1 MWTFIKNEL
10 WRKPLRSN
18 DTRCRSLSGNNA
30 SVRKQEVKSVENMF
44 VCISRARSMSRV
56 CSFPREKNERTTK
69 VKEGI
74 MIRKER
80 ERHMKKENHLM
91 LAPFKESS
99 KDLLL
104 NYPSFF
110 PTSSF
115 TFPSAFI
122 YLLFTFCSLT
132 FPFFHFWV
140 HFEVN

>member
-1 MWTFIKNEL
+1 
-10 WRKPLRSN
+10 
-18 DTRCRSLSGNNA
+18 
-30 SVRKQEVKSVENMF
+30 
-44 VCISRARSMSRV
+44 MSPV

-104 NYPSFF
+104 N
-110 PTSSF
+110 
-115 TFPSAFI
+115 
-122 YLLFTFCSLT
+122 
-132 FPFFHFWV
+132 
-140 HFEVN
+140 

>member
-1 MWTFIKNEL
+1 
-10 WRKPLRSN
+10 
-18 DTRCRSLSGNNA
+18 
-30 SVRKQEVKSVENMF
+30 MF
-44 VCISRARSMSRV
+44 VHLSRARSMSRV
-56 CSFPREKNERTTK
+56 CPFPREKNERTTK

-80 ERHMKKENHLM
+80 ERHMKKEYHLM
-91 LAPFKESS
+91 LAFFMELSE
-99 KDLLL
+99 DLLL
-104 NYPSFF
+104 NYPSFV

-140 HFEVN
+140 PFEVNQDHFGVILGSSRSLWATLGSLRVTFG

>member
-1 MWTFIKNEL
+1 
-10 WRKPLRSN
+10 
-18 DTRCRSLSGNNA
+18 
-30 SVRKQEVKSVENMF
+30 MF
-44 VCISRARSMSRV
+44 VCLSRARSMSRV
-56 CSFPREKNERTTK
+56 CAFPHEEHERTTK

-91 LAPFKESS
+91 LASFKESS
-99 KDLLL
+99 EDLLL

-122 YLLFTFCSLT
+122 YLLFTFRSLT

-140 HFEVN
+140 PFEVN